1 MGKIKL
7 SIIAAAVSATALLM
21 PSCTDLD
28 SKGPWMLKPSAVVTV
43 KPQPDGQFIM
53 QLDENTVLIPTNLK
67 TSPFGKKEVR
77 ALVNYTESESRA
89 ATTRNVCVNWID
101 SIRTKNTVPS
111 LGDLND
117 TKYGNDPIEIVKD
130 WLTVAEDG
138 YLTLRIRTIWGC
150 LNVRHS
156 INLLTDV
163 NPENPYELE
172 LRHDANGDVNGE
184 LGDALIAFNLKNLP
198 HAEGE
203 NIIIKLNWNSYTGP
217 KSVEFDLGGMD
228 NATSLD
234 FAKPAFKGFID

>member
-1 MGKIKL
+1 M
-7 SIIAAAVSATALLM
+7 
-21 PSCTDLD
+21 
-28 SKGPWMLKPSAVVTV
+28 
-43 KPQPDGQFIM
+43 
-53 QLDENTVLIPTNLK
+53 
-67 TSPFGKKEVR
+67 
-77 ALVNYTESESRA
+77 NYTESESRA

-198 HAEGE
+198 HAEGGE
-203 NIIIKLNWNSYTGP
+203 YYNQIEL
-217 KSVEFDLGGMD
+217 EFIYRTQISRVRLGGMD

>member
-1 MGKIKL
+1 M
-7 SIIAAAVSATALLM
+7 
-21 PSCTDLD
+21 
-28 SKGPWMLKPSAVVTV
+28 
-43 KPQPDGQFIM
+43 
-53 QLDENTVLIPTNLK
+53 
-67 TSPFGKKEVR
+67 
-77 ALVNYTESESRA
+77 NYTESESRA

-138 YLTLRIRTIWGC
+138 YLTLRIGTIWGC

-217 KSVEFDLGGMD
+217 KSVEFDLGAWIMPHLWISQ
-228 NATSLD
+228 SLRLKD
-234 FAKPAFKGFID
+234 L